1 MIDSNNTAT
10 YAREILLARIY
21 KQLRVDVET
30 EPLQN
35 EALQLYNQIT
45 LALIEATRAIYGEPN
60 EENTG
65 ENREDLRESSMR
77 LDDQSGVYPSGHPSE
92 DG

>member
-21 KQLRVDVET
+21 KQLRVDDET

>member
-21 KQLRVDVET
+21 KQLRVDDET

-65 ENREDLRESSMR
+65 ENREDTRESSMR
-77 LDDQSGVYPSGHPSE
+77 LDDQSGVYPSGHPPK